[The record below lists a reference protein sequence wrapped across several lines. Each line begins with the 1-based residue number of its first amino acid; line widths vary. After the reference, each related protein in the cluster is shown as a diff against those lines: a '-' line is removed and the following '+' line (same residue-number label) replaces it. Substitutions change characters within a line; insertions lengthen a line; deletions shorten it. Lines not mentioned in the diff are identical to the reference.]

1 MLFCAVARGG
11 YCGAVPSFFSR
22 RVRRGTP
29 GPPGGGGRGV
39 RPRATDF
46 WRSPKVSKR
55 LLRCPL
61 RRALA
66 PRRGHSPYS
75 LPPKNPKTRRPLVTP
90 TLIQPCR
97 LQCGGGSSCLVDGI
111 LRASPR
117 LWPCY
122 RHPLPLCLRRPTCL
136 RDLLVVSLFVVPQRP
151 PCFLVVLVIHL

>member
-22 RVRRGTP
+22 RVRRGT
-29 GPPGGGGRGV
+29 GSGGFA
-39 RPRATDF
+39 PRATCF
-46 WRSPKVSKR
+46 SRARKVGKSA
-55 LLRCPL
+55 LRCPL

-75 LPPKNPKTRRPLVTP
+75 LPPKNPRTRRPLVTP

-97 LQCGGGSSCLVDGI
+97 PQCGGGSSCLADGI